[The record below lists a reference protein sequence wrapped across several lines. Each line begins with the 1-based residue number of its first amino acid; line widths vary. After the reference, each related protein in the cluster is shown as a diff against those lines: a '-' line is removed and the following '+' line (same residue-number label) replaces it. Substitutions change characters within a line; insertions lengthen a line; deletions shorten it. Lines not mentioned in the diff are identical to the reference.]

1 MYRIDYSSLYKKTFK
16 KLSIDDK
23 LLVLEV
29 IDILASGQKLNIK
42 YQDHKLKGNMGGYR
56 ECHIKP
62 DLLLVY
68 KKDEDILV
76 LTCVKLT
83 NHNNLSKK

>member
-16 KLSIDDK
+16 KLSIDNK

-42 YQDHKLKGNMGGYR
+42 YQDHKLKGNMGRYR

-62 DLLLVY
+62 DLLLIY

>member
-1 MYRIDYSSLYKKTFK
+1 MYKVDYSNLYKKTFK
-16 KLSIDDK
+16 KLNTDDK

-29 IDILASGQKLNIK
+29 IEILASGQKLDIK
-42 YQDHKLKGNMGGYR
+42 YQDHKLKGNMSEYR

-68 KKDEDILV
+68 KKDKDILV
-76 LTCVKLT
+76 LTCIRLT
-83 NHNNLSKK
+83 NHNNLNKN

>member
-1 MYRIDYSSLYKKTFK
+1 MYSVDYSSLYKKTFK
-16 KLSIDDK
+16 KLNTDDK
-23 LLVLEV
+23 LLVLEA
-29 IDILASGQKLNIK
+29 IEILASGQKLDIK
-42 YQDHKLKGNMGGYR
+42 YQDHKLKGNKSEYR

-62 DLLLVY
+62 DLLLIY

-76 LTCVKLT
+76 LTCIKLT

>member
-42 YQDHKLKGNMGGYR
+42 YQDHKLKGNMSGYR